1 MSFWANKLNNE
12 PVKTAPVPSRD
23 LFSLYNSPAI
33 PQQAPQQHSI
43 PANQEYQPSVRLK
56 EGGHC
61 PGCGSDKYMQYGS
74 YAIACGEWD
83 TTHDLNSLAMEKEVF
98 RQSQEKLKQL
108 DNQATVKLWLELLP
122 SLIQAAEITS
132 IHKLLIPSGVI

>member
-61 PGCGSDKYMQYGS
+61 PGCEVDPT
-74 YAIACGEWD
+74 IAGDECFFVAPLGFVGVSNSKLPPEPATG
-83 TTHDLNSLAMEKEVF
+83 TTSNTVVKIISAA
-98 RQSQEKLKQL
+98 
-108 DNQATVKLWLELLP
+108 NATFT
-122 SLIQAAEITS
+122 IQA
-132 IHKLLIPSGVI
+132 GV